1 MEHIIR
7 RRCFLIY
14 GGALVLTACDSGE
27 VMTWEPETGS
37 EKQLR
42 ESREA
47 LQRTVG
53 EGALIGAAAGAAIG
67 ALIDGSEG
75 GFRGAQIGFVAGVT
89 AGSYVK
95 SLQQKYSQQ
104 ERLLTEVISDLQRTN
119 ARMEDSLRA
128 MRAALKEKQNRPQPD
143 ATRDARLSREAAATL
158 QVGENYNELF
168 SETRSILS
176 SQGYQTS
183 SMNQEMATLS
193 KRISEMRSVAE
204 ALAVDL

>member
-1 MEHIIR
+1 MKHIVER
-7 RRCFLIY
+7 RQFLAFAS
-14 GGALVLTACDSGE
+14 ALILASCDSGD
-27 VMTWEPETGS
+27 VMSWEPETDS

-53 EGALIGAAAGAAIG
+53 EGALLGAAAGFAIG
-67 ALIDGSEG
+67 TAIDGSEG
-75 GFRGAQIGFVAGVT
+75 GFRGAQIGLLAGVT

-95 SLQQKYSQQ
+95 SKQQKFSEQ

-128 MRAALKEKQNRPQPD
+128 MRAALKEKQSRPQPD
-143 ATRDARLSREAAATL
+143 ATRDARVSSEAAATL
-158 QVGENYNELF
+158 KVGENYNDLF

-176 SQGYQTS
+176 SQGYQTA
-183 SMNQEMATLS
+183 SMDRDMATLS